1 MQTDAQLKAEM
12 DLDYA
17 FVKEVQKALD
27 NATTNRQAA
36 NAVYR
41 ACVKHCKAIGNK
53 PEIEVTIKHKGKDHY
68 YVGYE
73 SGPYEW
79 AVVATLNSTGR
90 IYAEP
95 YYSFDLNFYPL

>member
-1 MQTDAQLKAEM
+1 METTEFMAT
-12 DLDYA
+12 
-17 FVKEVQKALD
+17 VQKALD
-27 NATTNRQAA
+27 TAQTNREAA
-36 NAVYR
+36 NAIYR

-53 PEIEVTIKHKGKDHY
+53 PEIEVILKRKGKNHY

-79 AVVATLNSTGR
+79 AVTATLNSMGR

-95 YYSFDLNFYPL
+95 YYSFDLNFYPT

>member
-1 MQTDAQLKAEM
+1 MEDIKFRES
-12 DLDYA
+12 
-17 FVKEVQKALD
+17 VQKALD
-27 NATTNRQAA
+27 TAKTNRQAA
-36 NAVYR
+36 LYVYN
-41 ACVKHCKAIGNK
+41 ACVKHCKAIGNN
-53 PEIEVTIKHKGKDHY
+53 PDIEVTIKHKGKNHY

-79 AVVATLNSTGR
+79 AVTATLNSTGR